1 MQVEY
6 TARKIVVT
14 KKLKAQAE
22 EGLKRIE
29 KLVDGSAKIHIFFNC
44 EKYRC
49 SVEIS
54 LKTKLKDIAAQCVS
68 PEAETALHD
77 ALDKIEKQVLKL
89 KKTIVTKKR
98 HPKGEKATAGTI
110 RLSGD
115 EARAAT
121 DNVKAAPGPKK
132 SKANGSANG
141 KLSVVTHSF
150 PQTGASLPEPH
161 VIRSLDSMAMRP
173 MTLEEA
179 LKEAA
184 YRDKDVFVFRNRG
197 GQLLVLH
204 RMRDGKME
212 LIETPA

>member
-1 MQVEY
+1 MHVEY
-6 TARKIVVT
+6 TARKVVVT

-29 KLVDGSAKIHIFFNC
+29 KLVDDTAKVHIFLNC

-49 SVEIS
+49 SVEIT
-54 LKTKLKDIAAQCVS
+54 LKTKLKDIAALCVS
-68 PEAETALHD
+68 PEAEIALRD

-89 KKTIVTKKR
+89 KKTIVTRKR
-98 HPKGEKATAGTI
+98 HPQGDKLTAGTV

-115 EARAAT
+115 EARAAS
-121 DNVKAAPGPKK
+121 DKAPTIPVAKK
-132 SKANGSANG
+132 SKMNGHANG
-141 KLSVVTHSF
+141 KLAVIAHSF
-150 PQTGASLPEPH
+150 PQAASLPEPH
-161 VIRSLDSMAMRP
+161 IVRSLDSVAMRP

-179 LKEAA
+179 LKEAH
-184 YRDKDVFVFRNRG
+184 YRDKDIFIFRNRG

>member
-6 TARKIVVT
+6 TARKVVVT

-22 EGLKRIE
+22 DGLKRIE
-29 KLVDGSAKIHIFFNC
+29 KLVDDTAKAHVFFNC

-49 SVEIS
+49 SVEIT
-54 LKTKLKDIAAQCVS
+54 LKTKLKDVAALCVS
-68 PEAETALHD
+68 PEVETALHD
-77 ALDKIEKQVLKL
+77 ALAKVEKQVLKL

-98 HPKGEKATAGTI
+98 HPKGEKATAGSI

-121 DNVKAAPGPKK
+121 DKVKAAPAPKK

-141 KLSVVTHSF
+141 KISVVAHSF
-150 PQTGASLPEPH
+150 PQTASLPEPH
-161 VIRSLDSMAMRP
+161 VIRTLDSVAMRP

-212 LIETPA
+212 LIETPS